1 MLPKFYQTHLK
12 SQLTA
17 TEYLFLNILITILQ
31 SVKKINLETLA
42 TALPIPITFESRRKK
57 LQRFL
62 LSPNFTITKLWLPLI
77 ATWLKMYIK
86 EGKTIYIAID
96 RTTWGCVNILMVV
109 VIWHQRAI
117 PVYFELLP
125 KLGNSNLEEQK
136 GIFSKVIPI
145 FKYYKVCVLGDR
157 EFCSVKLATWLWEQ
171 QVDFCLR
178 LKKSHYVE
186 KEQDVW
192 VELDALGLR
201 PGISIFLPG
210 VKITKTKNVR
220 SFNLAC
226 KWRRDTLAVTQK
238 EGWFILTSL
247 TLKPAIASYR
257 KRFGIEEMFRDFKKG
272 GYNLEATKVSE
283 ERLISLVLL
292 IALAYTSATINGQT
306 MKQQGIQK
314 YVGRVKE
321 PGRMERRHSGFYIGL
336 YGQTWVNFVS
346 SCKDLVE
353 ELLSLSPH
361 KLGYYQQG
369 KRAMS
374 LIMTTS

>member
-17 TEYLFLNILITILQ
+17 TEYLFLNILITLLQ
-31 SVKKINLETLA
+31 SIKKVNLEA
-42 TALPIPITFESRRKK
+42 VASALPIPIIFESRRKK

-77 ATWLKMYIK
+77 AAWLKMYIK

-96 RTTWGCVNILMVV
+96 RTTWGCINILMVAA
-109 VIWHQRAI
+109 IWHQRAI

-145 FKYYKVCVLGDR
+145 FKDYKVCVIGDR
-157 EFCSVKLATWLWEQ
+157 EFCSIKLATWLWEQ

-186 KEQDVW
+186 KEKNIW
-192 VELDALGLR
+192 LELDALGLH
-201 PGISIFLPG
+201 PGTSIFLEG
-210 VKITKTKNVR
+210 VKITKTKNIR
-220 SFNLAC
+220 SFNLAG
-226 KWRRDTLAVTQK
+226 KWRRDTLDVTQK

-247 TLKPAIASYR
+247 KLKTAINSYK

-272 GYNLEATKVSE
+272 GYNLEGTKVSD

-292 IALAYTSATINGQT
+292 IALAYTSATINGQI

-321 PGRMERRHSGFYIGL
+321 PGRIERRHSDFYVGL
-336 YGQTWVNFVS
+336 YGQTWIDFVAIRR
-346 SCKDLVE
+346 DLVE

-361 KLGYYQQG
+361 KLCYYQQG
-369 KRAMS
+369 KRAMK
-374 LIMTTS
+374 LIMSTS

>member
-31 SVKKINLETLA
+31 SVKKVSLEALA

-77 ATWLKMYIK
+77 ATWLKTHIK

-96 RTTWGCVNILMVV
+96 RTTWGCINILMVA

-117 PVYFELLP
+117 PVYFKLLP

-136 GIFSKVIPI
+136 AIFSKVMPI
-145 FKYYKVCVLGDR
+145 FKDYNVCVLGDR
-157 EFCSVKLATWLWEQ
+157 EFCSIKLATWLWEQ
-171 QVDFCLR
+171 QTDFCLR

-186 KEQDVW
+186 KKKDVW

-201 PGISIFLPG
+201 PGISIFLEG

-226 KWRRDTLAVTQK
+226 KWKRDTLKVTQK

-247 TLKPAIASYR
+247 KLKTAIASYK

-272 GYNLEATKVSE
+272 GYNLEATKVSDK
-283 ERLISLVLL
+283 RLMSLVLL
-292 IALAYTSATINGQT
+292 IALAYTSATINGET
-306 MKQQGIQK
+306 MKRQGIQK

-321 PGRMERRHSGFYIGL
+321 SGRTERRHSGFYIGI
-336 YGQTWVNFVS
+336 YGQTWVDFVS
-346 SCKDLVE
+346 SCRDLVE
-353 ELLSLSPH
+353 ELLSLSPN
-361 KLGYYQQG
+361 KLGYYQRG
-369 KRAMS
+369 KRAMK